1 MFRWRHWH
9 AIPPLSLVSRS
20 LPTCWD
26 KLDRCRTSPKPSPYG
41 DQRPNCLKQSERPR
55 SLQEPVG
62 GAEDAG
68 GREGQDERSAAIFQ
82 SVADQHRRNRRQS
95 EKSEG
100 IHGGVHPTGMSIGSR
115 RSTAAASRAPLGSR
129 TSRVQKM

>member
-1 MFRWRHWH
+1 MFRCRHWH

-20 LPTCWD
+20 LPTFWD

-41 DQRPNCLKQSERPR
+41 DQRPNCLKHSERPR

-62 GAEDAG
+62 GTEDAG

-100 IHGGVHPTGMSIGSR
+100 IHGGSPSDRNIELAQSMGSC
-115 RSTAAASRAPLGSR
+115 SASRVTR
-129 TSRVQKM
+129 E